1 MKSFIAS
8 AAILAVTAGALA
20 NIPEVQIRDFS
31 VNPLPGTGFVT
42 FNQFDS
48 QGGTR
53 VLKAVTLELAGT
65 MTAQVVAE
73 NNTTSSSNNF
83 GIQLN
88 GSATLSTIGNLD
100 AQLVFADSAGPVDV
114 EASDNDG
121 VANGSGP
128 DFHDFGLQKFNDS
141 DDDLTIFNLAQFVGN
156 GTFDADYA
164 AQGAFGA
171 TGISNATVTTSNF
184 AFEGT
189 ATLTYFYDVVP
200 APGAAAL
207 FGFAG
212 LAGLR
217 RRRA

>member
-1 MKSFIAS
+1 MKNMIAT
-8 AAILAVTAGALA
+8 AAVLAVTAGALA
-20 NIPEVQIRDFS
+20 NIPEVQMQGFN
-31 VNPLPGTGFVT
+31 VNPLPGSGFLT
-42 FNQFDS
+42 FNQFDT

-88 GSATLSTIGNLD
+88 GSATLSTIGGLD
-100 AQLVFADSAGPVDV
+100 AQLVFANSAGPVSVD
-114 EASDNDG
+114 ASDNG
-121 VANGSGP
+121 GIANGSGP
-128 DFHDFGLQKFNDS
+128 DFVDFGLQQFNDS
-141 DDDLTIFNLAQFVGN
+141 DDDLAFLNLAQFVGG
-156 GTFDADYA
+156 GTFNADYA

-189 ATLTYFYDVVP
+189 ATLTYFYDIVP
-200 APGAAAL
+200 TPGAAAL